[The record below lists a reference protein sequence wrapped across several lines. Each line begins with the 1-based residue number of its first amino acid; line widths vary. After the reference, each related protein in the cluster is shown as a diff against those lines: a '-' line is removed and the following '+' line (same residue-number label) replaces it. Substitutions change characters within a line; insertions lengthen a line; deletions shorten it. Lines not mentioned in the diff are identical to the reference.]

1 MRYINL
7 HLHYITLHIMPR
19 LAQQHYIQRAVAELD
34 EQIIELR
41 RRQRTDVHAAEHE
54 KATVRTHMA
63 MCDSW
68 YHFHIPPITSV
79 NVGTRRRPVDGDDR
93 VRAVACRSKYRHWS
107 ADSGLDRPASPAAAA
122 ITGASYIRYIQLLYT
137 QQHVRADTG
146 SGTRPQ

>member
-41 RRQRTDVHAAEHE
+41 RRQRTDVRAAEHE
-54 KATVRTHMA
+54 QATVRTHMA

-79 NVGTRRRPVDGDDR
+79 NTR
-93 VRAVACRSKYRHWS
+93 VRAGGLLTVTTVYAPLPAGRSTGTGRQTR
-107 ADSGLDRPASPAAAA
+107 GLGQTGQPGGRGDNGGDVHPAGVHATSRP
-122 ITGASYIRYIQLLYT
+122 R
-137 QQHVRADTG
+137 
-146 SGTRPQ
+146 